1 MSGAMPERFHPS
13 DYVDAITAGPR
24 RFASDGKLLLEWTAN
39 HWSPVDDDDAE
50 KEAFQWLYVH
60 FKHAANKRNARDA
73 VDALRLHVKTVP
85 QITAEA
91 VIPTRT
97 GYVHVGDGG
106 ALALGPADPALGL
119 RHCLR
124 CAYDPAALAP
134 RFMGFLGRV
143 LPDGAVR
150 RRVQEY
156 VGYSLLGDARYQR
169 AQMWIGTGA
178 NGKGVLANIVQA
190 LHGRVAAV
198 ALDQLDGFMLSS
210 LVDASLV
217 YVDEIPRKHID
228 EQRLKSMIA
237 GERVSINRKYRDPLS
252 IHVQAKWLILGNQL
266 PIITDH
272 SVGFWRRWDV
282 VPFGETIPEAERIPN
297 LAQHI
302 TRDEL
307 SGVLNWALEG
317 LTRVLHR
324 GGFDQHL
331 PDAMTRTRRE
341 AQVETNSVAA
351 WADDLGVALQVP
363 CDRAKSGVFENY
375 RIWCGANAMREVSV
389 VQFWKRVRELF
400 PGFAETRLRQS
411 GTPRRLCNVHVPCGE
426 PQGAVGAL
434 L

>member
-1 MSGAMPERFHPS
+1 MSKRLPEKFYPKL
-13 DYVDAITAGPR
+13 YVDAIVAGPR
-24 RFASDGKLLLEWTAN
+24 RFASDGKLLLEWKET
-39 HWSPVDDDDAE
+39 HWSSVDDDDAE
-50 KEAFQWLYVH
+50 KEAFRWLADH
-60 FKHAANKRNARDA
+60 FAYSAGKRNARAA
-73 VDALRLHVKTVP
+73 VDALRLSAEPVP
-85 QITAEA
+85 RVTADA
-91 VIPTRT
+91 VIPTLT
-97 GYVHVGDGG
+97 GYVHVDERG
-106 ALALGPADPALGL
+106 ALALRPADRALGL

-124 CAYDPAALAP
+124 CAYDPTAEAP
-134 RFMGFLGRV
+134 RFVKFLERV

-198 ALDQLDGFMLSS
+198 ALVQLDGFMLSS

-363 CDRAKSGVFENY
+363 CDRAKSGVFESY

-400 PGFAETRLRQS
+400 PEFEETRLRQS

-426 PQGAVGAL
+426 PRAAAGAL